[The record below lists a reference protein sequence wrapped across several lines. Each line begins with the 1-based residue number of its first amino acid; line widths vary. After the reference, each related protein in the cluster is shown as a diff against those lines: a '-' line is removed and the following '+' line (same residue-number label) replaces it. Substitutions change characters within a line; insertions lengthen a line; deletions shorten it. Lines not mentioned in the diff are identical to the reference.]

1 MARGR
6 PKADDAA
13 KMEQINKQP
22 ELLKRYNAFMSN
34 IEHYLG
40 QKERASDAMK
50 DVTNEASKALGLSIG
65 FLGRTAKANIK
76 GNAEELLNEAEAVVR
91 GVELRSASGDSE
103 EAVSDES
110 F

>member
-22 ELLKRYNAFMSN
+22 ELLKRYNAYMSN
-34 IEHYLG
+34 IEMYFA
-40 QKERASDAMK
+40 QREIAADNAK
-50 DVTNEASKALGLSIG
+50 DVIADAAESLGLSKG
-65 FLGRTAKANIK
+65 FLSKTAKANIK

-91 GVELRSASGDSE
+91 GVELRSASGNSE
-103 EAVSDES
+103 EADPDN